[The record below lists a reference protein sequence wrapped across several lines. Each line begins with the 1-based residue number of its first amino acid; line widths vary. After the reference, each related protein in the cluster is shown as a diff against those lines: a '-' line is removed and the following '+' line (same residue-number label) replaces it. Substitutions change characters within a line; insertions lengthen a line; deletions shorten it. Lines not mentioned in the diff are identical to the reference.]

1 MRLLHL
7 PRPSGGDVSTRG
19 PVTNADRKRRMRA
32 AAKRAAKTRSKRI
45 CPECG
50 RGQATTRAVDELGGF
65 VFVSCRY
72 CPYEKGYYL

>member
-1 MRLLHL
+1 
-7 PRPSGGDVSTRG
+7 
-19 PVTNADRKRRMRA
+19 MRA